1 MTISLLSLF
10 WKALILTYK
19 EGISLLIGGF
29 YLLIVA
35 IYPFT
40 SNLITKVDTNNSIN
54 IIWISLLFSIL
65 LTLENIFHKDYEDG
79 SLDLFFLIK
88 TPLDFII
95 LIKSFIHWVTIGL
108 PLVFITPF
116 LFLIL
121 NIEFNLYFLISLSLA
136 TFNIINLSVICA
148 SLTLS
153 IKQKGILLSLI
164 TLPLSIPTLIFS
176 FSSISFLLLFLNF
189 ILVLSITPLVSSFI
203 IRLSF
208 E

>member
-1 MTISLLSLF
+1 MNFFNSFIF
-10 WKALILTYK
+10 IIKNNFIITYK
-19 EGISLLIGGF
+19 EGISILTLGF
-29 YLLIVA
+29 YILTIA

-40 SNLITKVDTNNSIN
+40 SNILIKNFNVYSIS

-79 SLDLFFLIK
+79 SLDLLFLTKISLEYLILIK
-88 TPLDFII
+88 T
-95 LIKSFIHWVTIGL
+95 FIHWITIGL
-108 PLVFITPF
+108 PLIIITPF
-116 LFLIL
+116 LFFIL
-121 NIEFNLYFLISLSLA
+121 NIEFQYFMIISLALA

-164 TLPLSIPTLIFS
+164 TIPLLVPTIIFS
-176 FSSISFLLLFLNF
+176 FSDYYLLSLNTIILFT
-189 ILVLSITPLVSSFI
+189 ITPFISSI
-203 IRLSF
+203 ALRLSF

>member
-1 MTISLLSLF
+1 MTISLLSIF
-10 WKALILTYK
+10 WKTLLLTYK
-19 EGISLLIGGF
+19 EGISFLIGGF
-29 YLLIVA
+29 YLLVVA

-40 SNLITKVDTNNSIN
+40 SNIITKIDTNNSIN

-79 SLDLFFLIK
+79 SLDLLYLIK
-88 TPLDFII
+88 TPLDYII
-95 LIKSFIHWVTIGL
+95 LIKSFIHWITIGL
-108 PLVFITPF
+108 PLVLITPI

-121 NIEFNLYFLISLSLA
+121 NVEFNYYYIISLSLA

-153 IKQKGILLSLI
+153 IKQRGILLSLI
-164 TLPLSIPTLIFS
+164 TLPLSLPTLIFS
-176 FSSISFLLLFLNF
+176 FSSVSFLFLFLNF
-189 ILVLSITPLVSSFI
+189 LIVLSITPLVSAFI
-203 IRLSF
+203 IRVSF